1 MSTKTIGGNSTFP
14 SSFSVTIN
22 SADVARVVKRLDKWQ
37 GAELAT
43 RTQKAIQ
50 AGAALLVGPIRAG
63 ADRHRITGNTER
75 SVAVKKLRNRSGE
88 NAAYKVGVKA
98 KNASSAWYAHF
109 LIVGTSRGIVSDG
122 YVDAA
127 YAELGGEVT
136 AFIDNQIIRLG

>member
-22 SADVARVVKRLDKWQ
+22 SADVARVEKRLNKWQ
-37 GAELAT
+37 GAELAK
-43 RTQKAIQ
+43 QG
-50 AGAALLVGPIRAG
+50 GAALLVGPIRAG
-63 ADRHRITGNTER
+63 AAHHHITGKTEA

-109 LIVGTSRGIVSDG
+109 VIVGTKRGIVADG

-136 AFIDNQIIRLG
+136 DFIDTQIIRLG

>member
-22 SADVARVVKRLDKWQ
+22 SADVARVEKRLNKWQ

-50 AGAALLVGPIRAG
+50 GGAALLVGPIRAG
-63 ADRHRITGNTER
+63 AAHHHITGKTEA

-109 LIVGTSRGIVSDG
+109 VIVGTKRGIVGDG
-122 YVDAA
+122 YVDRA
-127 YAELGGEVT
+127 YEELGGEVT
-136 AFIDNQIIRLG
+136 DFIDNQIIRLG